1 MMYTSETEMCCQGNK
16 DAVRSSAAVAEL
28 MMSTAECDLLVTHIE
43 SLCYFWAQIA
53 DQDTAQRM
61 ATLTVNMVQA
71 QLPVITGR
79 LQPGTVCLSLSLSL
93 SVSFCMCLSVC
104 VCYHTVTSNIWNSKG
119 QKQLIMLCSTS
130 PGNQLPLNDSM
141 TSFLWVLLFH
151 VWYHH

>member
-1 MMYTSETEMCCQGNK
+1 MRCQGNK

-61 ATLTVNMVQA
+61 ATLTVNMLQA

-79 LQPGTVCLSLSLSL
+79 LQPGTVCLCLSLSLSL
-93 SVSFCMCLSVC
+93 CVFLYVSFCVCMLS
-104 VCYHTVTSNIWNSKG
+104 HSDISHMKQQRSETVDNALQHIAR
-119 QKQLIMLCSTS
+119 
-130 PGNQLPLNDSM
+130 
-141 TSFLWVLLFH
+141 
-151 VWYHH
+151 